1 MQKFIGGA
9 LALIFLAA
17 CGKQDAGE
25 PAAEYDFSKDSY
37 IWLEDV
43 EGEEALA
50 WVEEQNA
57 VSLGHL
63 ESLPIFEPLRERNLE
78 IYDSDDRIATPA
90 MRGDHV
96 YNFWRDADH
105 PRGLLRGQ
113 RRRIGAVGAVHAHT
127 ATTRDEPDDRVARC
141 ARS

>member
-9 LALIFLAA
+9 LALIMLAA

-25 PAAEYDFSKDSY
+25 QATAYDFSKDNFL
-37 IWLEDV
+37 WLENV
-43 EGEEALA
+43 EGEEALG

-78 IYDSDDRIATPA
+78 IHNSDERIAGVA
-90 MRGDHV
+90 MRSSVCLTPYDCHESV
-96 YNFWRDADH
+96 
-105 PRGLLRGQ
+105 
-113 RRRIGAVGAVHAHT
+113 
-127 ATTRDEPDDRVARC
+127 
-141 ARS
+141 